1 MTPQRF
7 LISIAALSF
16 MFSASAFADVE
27 VQSIQQCRV
36 TDQSGTLDSWFC
48 RNSQVGKIRCYAD
61 IELEHGAKTRVWGGC
76 VGTYS
81 DCWFNGSGR
90 VDACE

>member
-1 MTPQRF
+1 MALVR
-7 LISIAALSF
+7 IALSVSALFF
-16 MFSASAFADVE
+16 MFSASAFADADT
-27 VQSIQQCRV
+27 QSFQQCRV
-36 TDQSGTLDSWFC
+36 IDQSGTIEPYAC
-48 RNSQVGKIRCYAD
+48 RNSTLGSIRCYAD

-81 DCWFNGSGR
+81 DCWWNGSGR